1 MADCAQNCPVA
12 VRVESLEDQLTEYQA
27 QNSARHTE
35 IFGRLNALEKS
46 EAVQEV
52 HYNAIMDKLNKDI
65 TNKLDA
71 LATEIEALKQKPA
84 KRWEALVGDVIKLVV
99 AAVVGFF
106 LARAGLG

>member
-12 VRVESLEDQLTEYQA
+12 GLVESLEGQLAEYQA

-52 HYNAIMDKLNKDI
+52 HYNAIMDKLDNLTSKVC
-65 TNKLDA
+65 NL
-71 LATEIEALKQKPA
+71 EQKPA